1 MKGHK
6 LTLID
11 VKESYADKRY
21 NLRAAE
27 PWEPIRRASDVAL
40 YINTND
46 SYIIAHNDAV
56 EIHITLITGIRRK
69 GGRLVIQTGGG
80 REYLLEIITN

>member
-1 MKGHK
+1 MRGHR

-11 VKESYADKRY
+11 VKRSYADKRY

-27 PWEPIRRASDVAL
+27 PWEPIKRASDVAL
-40 YINTND
+40 YINVND
-46 SYIIAHNDAV
+46 GYIIAHNDAV
-56 EIHITLITGIRRK
+56 EIHLSLITEIRRK

-80 REYLLEIITN
+80 RDYLLEIITD